1 MIVRIY
7 LITLIKYEQTCY
19 MPVSST
25 MMTVFLFMN
34 KPKLIRPWTE
44 SANRRAFYISI
55 GFSVSHLR
63 FLQFG
68 MIIFGAK
75 ILVIILFSRESLKT

>member
-1 MIVRIY
+1 
-7 LITLIKYEQTCY
+7 
-19 MPVSST
+19 
-25 MMTVFLFMN
+25 MN

-63 FLQFG
+63 FLPFELKN
-68 MIIFGAK
+68 FGAAPINELRHK
-75 ILVIILFSRESLKT
+75 NNKSTSIRSV